1 MKRSWKIIIGILIL
15 GNVLGVYSV
24 FRGLG
29 YRSNVNVYL
38 DKYTNL
44 VAEFS
49 KRSVYAEDNR
59 LLADLEPVKDRLVFF
74 GSQVT
79 SNWPLNHLS
88 DSWEVINRGIP
99 HQRAAGFLLR
109 FRPDVIELHPRAVV
123 IEMSSYNLRPPV
135 TAGELTEYVFS
146 MTELARLHDIIPVI
160 LTIIPPV
167 RDSSDLSVFEEVEGY
182 SLIDSITQF
191 NSVVK
196 QFCAEQG
203 VFLVDANQLLADNN
217 GYLAPEYSAA
227 AIDPNSSGYARITRA
242 VEQVLTSIK

>member
-1 MKRSWKIIIGILIL
+1 MKKSSKIIIGILIL
-15 GNVLGVYSV
+15 GNVLGVYFV
-24 FRGLG
+24 FRGLS
-29 YRSNVNVYL
+29 YRRAANVYL
-38 DKYTNL
+38 DKYTNV

-49 KRSVYAEDNR
+49 RRSVYAEDNHR
-59 LLADLEPVKDRLVFF
+59 MADLEPVKNRLVFF

-109 FRPDVIELHPRAVV
+109 FRPDVIELQPRVVV

-146 MTELARLHDIIPVI
+146 MAELARLHDIIPVI

-167 RDSSDLSVFEEVEGY
+167 RDSSDLSVIEEVEGY

-203 VFLVDANQLLADNN
+203 VFLVDACQLLTDTN

-242 VEQVLTSIK
+242 VEQVLTNIK